1 MRICVR
7 VLPRSSKNEIRQ
19 EGDIYKVHLTAPPV
33 DGAANEALL
42 KLLSERLGVARRS
55 LHIVQGASARQKII
69 QIDEQ
74 TGLTDAEIAS
84 RLR

>member
-1 MRICVR
+1 MRIRVR

-19 EGDIYKVHLTAPPV
+19 EGDIYKVRLTAPPV

-42 KLLSERLGVARRS
+42 KLLSERLGIPRRS
-55 LHIVQGASARQKII
+55 LHIVQGTSARQKII

-74 TGLTDAEIAS
+74 TGLTGAEIAS